1 MKHSIRIVKEQIQG
15 KAMIISFYFLE
26 LRLNDWLSDLITII
40 LVSIKKFVG

>member
-1 MKHSIRIVKEQIQG
+1 MKHSIRIVKEKIQD
-15 KAMIISFYFLE
+15 KAMVVSFYFLE

>member
-15 KAMIISFYFLE
+15 KAMVISFYFLE